1 MIMLGYPSTS
11 IFDKKDH
18 AAMTVLTTIMSG
30 YGYPSGWL
38 HNELRGAGLVYYVQ
52 AAEMTGPAPG
62 YFTVLSQTQP
72 DKVAEVV
79 SYIRR
84 DVERAKQ
91 GKITADEFRAARA
104 QIVAL
109 HAQENTTIGSQARL
123 AALDELYGLGY
134 DYDKTFDRRI
144 EAVTREDVI
153 GVARKYLDKSLLV
166 TTSPEGQPPGK

>member
-1 MIMLGYPSTS
+1 
-11 IFDKKDH
+11 
-18 AAMTVLTTIMSG
+18 MTVLTTIMSG

-79 SYIRR
+79 AHIRR

-91 GKITADEFRAARA
+91 GKITADEFPRRVR

-109 HAQENTTIGSQARL
+109 HAQENTTIAPRPGWRPWTNSTVWA
-123 AALDELYGLGY
+123 
-134 DYDKTFDRRI
+134 TIMTRR
-144 EAVTREDVI
+144 
-153 GVARKYLDKSLLV
+153 S
-166 TTSPEGQPPGK
+166 TSASRR